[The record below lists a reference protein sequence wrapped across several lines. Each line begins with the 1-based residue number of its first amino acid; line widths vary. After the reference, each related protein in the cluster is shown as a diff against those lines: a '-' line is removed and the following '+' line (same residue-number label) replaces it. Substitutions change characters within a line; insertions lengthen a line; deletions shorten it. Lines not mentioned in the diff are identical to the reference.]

1 MLGAKQLFCKYAT
14 PLGALGT
21 CTKSWFCV
29 HGIVRRALR
38 ESRLGFLPKT
48 KKCPTGHPSN
58 VAEAKC
64 ENVWMEVCTKVAA
77 AALVSVPWRV
87 SVRVGLK

>member
-1 MLGAKQLFCKYAT
+1 
-14 PLGALGT
+14 
-21 CTKSWFCV
+21 
-29 HGIVRRALR
+29 VRRALR

-48 KKCPTGHPSN
+48 KKCPTAHPSN
-58 VAEAKC
+58 GAEAKC

>member
-1 MLGAKQLFCKYAT
+1 MQKKLVLCPWNSEEGVAQKQFGVPPESQKVPHWT
-14 PLGALGT
+14 P
-21 CTKSWFCV
+21 S
-29 HGIVRRALR
+29 
-38 ESRLGFLPKT
+38 S
-48 KKCPTGHPSN
+48 